1 MNDTNIPSV
10 ADDDVVKTKRF
21 RHPDLTIEEKDKIIS
36 NLLRYLK
43 TLDDEDY
50 PLERGAMKR
59 VAKKFHVSRAAI
71 SRIWIEAKKNKNNPV
86 IDSFVCY
93 SYRNSETMSRFKWDR
108 NAFKEEIKLLSQ
120 SQRRSMSSLAKA
132 LHMPKSTISY
142 LCRQEGVTIR
152 LDESDYSSNWLDVKK

>member
-1 MNDTNIPSV
+1 MDDTNIPV
-10 ADDDVVKTKRF
+10 ADDVVVKTKRF
-21 RHPDLTIEEKDKIIS
+21 RHPDLTIEEKDEIIS
-36 NLLRYLK
+36 NLLCYIK
-43 TLDDEDY
+43 TLDEDY

-59 VAKKFHVSRAAI
+59 VAKKFHISRAAI
-71 SRIWIEAKKNKNNPV
+71 SRIWIEAKKNKNNPF

-93 SYRNSETMSRFKWDR
+93 SYRNAETMSRFKWDR
-108 NAFKEEIKLLSQ
+108 CAFKEEIKLLTQ
-120 SQRRSMSSLAKA
+120 SGQRRSMSSLAKA